1 MKACGSSER
10 QIVGVIRLTGELN
23 FREDVQVKNKH
34 GHKALSMLSRR
45 FQSNLSHSV
54 KRKLILIICVRI
66 SRSQ

>member
-1 MKACGSSER
+1 MKARGSSER

-23 FREDVQVKNKH
+23 FRDVQVKNKH

>member
-1 MKACGSSER
+1 MKARGSSER
-10 QIVGVIRLTGELN
+10 QIVGVIRLTGGLN

-34 GHKALSMLSRR
+34 ALSMLSRR